1 MTLAGLRIVVTRGAS
16 QSGPLL
22 ELLRARGAE
31 ALSLPVIELVPPAD
45 PAPLAAAI
53 AALDTFDWI
62 VFSSANGVRCFFEAA
77 GAPRP
82 VHARFACVGPAT
94 AAALAPYGYAADR
107 IPESYVAEAL
117 AAAFTP
123 AELRGRRVLLPQAAS
138 ARAVLARHLAAAGA
152 LVEPV
157 AAYRNVIPA
166 GAAAASARIF
176 NGQHLDWVLFTSS
189 STVKNLLAVA
199 GKDVLQGVRIA
210 SIGPIT
216 TEACRRHGLNVAA
229 EALPHTAEGL
239 VNALESATES

>member
-22 ELLRARGAE
+22 DLLRARGAA

-45 PAPLAAAI
+45 PAPLAGAI

-62 VFSSANGVRCFFEAA
+62 VFSSANGVRFFFEAA
-77 GAPRP
+77 GPRP
-82 VHARFACVGPAT
+82 IRARFACVGPAT

-117 AAAFTP
+117 AAVFTP

-138 ARAVLARHLAAAGA
+138 ARDVLARHLTAAGA

-157 AAYRNVIPA
+157 VAYRNVVPA
-166 GAAAASARIF
+166 GAAEACARIF
-176 NGQHLDWVLFTSS
+176 SGQHLDWVLFTSS

-210 SIGPIT
+210 SIGPVT
-216 TEACRRHGLNVAA
+216 TEACRRHGLNVAV

-239 VNALESATES
+239 VSALESATKS

>member
-1 MTLAGLRIVVTRGAS
+1 MTLAGLRIVVTRGES

-22 ELLRARGAE
+22 DLLRARGAE

-62 VFSSANGVRCFFEAA
+62 VFSSANGVRFFFGAA
-77 GAPRP
+77 GPRP
-82 VHARFACVGPAT
+82 IRARFACVGPAT
-94 AAALAPYGYAADR
+94 AAALAPYGYTADR
-107 IPESYVAEAL
+107 VPESYIAEAL
-117 AAAFTP
+117 AAAFP
-123 AELRGRRVLLPQAAS
+123 PGELQGRRVLLPQAAS
-138 ARAVLARHLAAAGA
+138 ARDVLARHLAAAGA

-157 AAYRNVIPA
+157 IAYRNVIPA
-166 GAAAASARIF
+166 GAAAASAAIF

-199 GKDVLQGVRIA
+199 GKNVLHGVRIA

-216 TEACRRHGLNVAA
+216 TETCLRHGLRVAT